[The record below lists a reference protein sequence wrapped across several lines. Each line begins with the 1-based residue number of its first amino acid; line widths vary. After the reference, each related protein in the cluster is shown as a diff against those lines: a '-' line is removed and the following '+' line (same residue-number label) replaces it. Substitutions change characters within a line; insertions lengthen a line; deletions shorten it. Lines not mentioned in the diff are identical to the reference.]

1 MSDYKMI
8 TTNEVFKNGWYS
20 LYTESFYYP
29 STYEISDHAHEF
41 MEIGITLKGT
51 ASHISGSSSRILCPG
66 SVYLIAPMQ
75 AHSLQAS
82 SEWHV
87 QNVYLLPKALP
98 GNFPPD
104 LKQFLTLAGS
114 PLMENKM
121 FCQLTEQ
128 DLKALC
134 SLLDAYSGYS
144 HKASQSSDSFQYHC
158 MLGLLY
164 IICDTFKSAN
174 PSISFQP
181 DDRVLTIVRLI
192 ERHLS
197 LPSSELTSLISSRL
211 SLHPQSLN
219 RLIKKDLG
227 ISLNQ
232 FILESKLENSCG
244 MLLEGIPVTDVAITM
259 GFYDHSHYNKYFLK
273 YFGLTPSEYKKKYR
287 LSTDPIHP

>member
-1 MSDYKMI
+1 MAQNKLI
-8 TTNEVFKNGWYS
+8 TNKEVFKNGWNS
-20 LYTESFYYP
+20 LYTESFHYP
-29 STYEISDHAHEF
+29 AAYEISEHSHEF
-41 MEIGITLKGT
+41 MEIGVTLDGT
-51 ASHISGSSSRILCPG
+51 ARHTSGSSSRLLSPG

-75 AHSLQAS
+75 SHSLQAS
-82 SEWHV
+82 SRWHV
-87 QNVYLLPKALP
+87 QNIYLLPKALARH
-98 GNFPPD
+98 FPPD

-121 FCQLTEQ
+121 FCQLTGQ
-128 DLKALC
+128 NLKAAG
-134 SLLDAYSGYS
+134 SLLESYSGYS
-144 HKASQSSDSFQYHC
+144 STASSSMDAFQYHC
-158 MLGLLY
+158 MIALLY

-174 PSISFQP
+174 PSISFQA

-197 LPSSELTSLISSRL
+197 LPSSELTSLISSGL

-219 RLIKKDLG
+219 RLIKRDLG

-244 MLLEGIPVTDVAITM
+244 MLLEGVPITNVAMAM

-273 YFGLTPSEYKKKYR
+273 YFGITPSEYRKKYR
-287 LSTDPIHP
+287 LSTDSIHP